1 VLRQFLRSEEA
12 KVLLQPMAAVS
23 GNSLECSGG
32 PSSGDSF
39 LSHKG
44 REIGDPLSTYRG
56 YLVLLGNPI
65 EMAKCFFA
73 DILLPVK
80 KAGLEESYEVGLKS
94 LESLLVKLWS
104 DEAVAREHLNAVVD
118 GAS

>member
-1 VLRQFLRSEEA
+1 
-12 KVLLQPMAAVS
+12 M
-23 GNSLECSGG
+23 
-32 PSSGDSF
+32 
-39 LSHKG
+39 
-44 REIGDPLSTYRG
+44 
-56 YLVLLGNPI
+56 LGNPI